1 MAGID
6 ASTSDFSGAK
16 LNRAILEGATLDSA
30 LFNCSNLNFADVSS
44 VRNPGHRGH
53 SIRTIAGSLSGTS
66 RAVCP
71 GHCGQPV
78 NIGDQHLWVI

>member
-1 MAGID
+1 MLIHLHSQATTTL
-6 ASTSDFSGAK
+6 STAEQK
-16 LNRAILEGATLDSA
+16 PAIGRRNSRPFWRSEPLRLIW
-30 LFNCSNLNFADVSS
+30 